1 VTALLRSPV
10 DLAGMARCVVRF
22 GATGKTLWEEK
33 HTQLTSLVEVK
44 MLVAQLR
51 TWPVQES
58 RARLLL
64 ELVTKRR
71 LCHSRKDSLTC
82 W

>member
-1 VTALLRSPV
+1 MTALLRSPV

-51 TWPVQES
+51 TWPVH
-58 RARLLL
+58 LL

>member
-1 VTALLRSPV
+1 MTALLRSPV

-44 MLVAQLR
+44 MLIAQLR
-51 TWPVQES
+51 TWPVH
-58 RARLLL
+58 LL

>member
-1 VTALLRSPV
+1 
-10 DLAGMARCVVRF
+10 MARCVVRF

-51 TWPVQES
+51 TWPVH
-58 RARLLL
+58 LL

>member
-44 MLVAQLR
+44 MLIAQLR
-51 TWPVQES
+51 TWPVY
-58 RARLLL
+58 LL

>member
-1 VTALLRSPV
+1 MTALLRSPV
-10 DLAGMARCVVRF
+10 DLAGMTRCVVRF

-51 TWPVQES
+51 TWPVH
-58 RARLLL
+58 LL

>member
-51 TWPVQES
+51 TWPVH
-58 RARLLL
+58 LL

>member
-44 MLVAQLR
+44 MLIAQLR
-51 TWPVQES
+51 TWPVH
-58 RARLLL
+58 LL

>member
-10 DLAGMARCVVRF
+10 DLAGMTRCVVRF

-51 TWPVQES
+51 T
-58 RARLLL
+58 
-64 ELVTKRR
+64 
-71 LCHSRKDSLTC
+71 
-82 W
+82 